1 VGVSNLSKE
10 AKGGIL
16 LMIAAFFW
24 GISGTVAKM
33 IFNSNMS
40 PFDLA
45 NMRLNL
51 AFIIML
57 IYFSIRNPKI
67 LKVKKSEIKDLVILG
82 VFGITAVQTTY
93 YFTVSVLSVSL
104 AIFLQFLAPIL
115 ITIYCVV
122 FMKEKISLL
131 KLGALLLAL
140 CGSYFIIF
148 GSGGGVGNIKA
159 IGLVTGLASAIFSA
173 FYTLYSKKCTNKHNP
188 WTVLVYGM
196 GAGAILYWFVSPP
209 WIVWSGRSV
218 SELLFALYIAL
229 FATIIPFGLFLCG
242 LRYLIPTVAGVI
254 SMLEPVVASL
264 SAFIILRESMTTVQV
279 LGAVAVMGAVLL
291 LQLNAGKSNEVTQ
304 IGQNTIE
311 NISNQV

>member
-1 VGVSNLSKE
+1 MSNLSKE

-24 GISGTVAKM
+24 GISGTVAKI
-33 IFNSNMS
+33 IFNSSTS

-57 IYFSIRNPKI
+57 IYFSIRKPAI

-93 YFTVSVLSVSL
+93 YFTMSLLSVSL

-115 ITIYCVV
+115 ITVYCVV
-122 FMKEKISLL
+122 FMKEKVSLL
-131 KLGALLLAL
+131 KLGALILSL

-148 GSGGGVGNIKA
+148 GSGGGIGNIKA
-159 IGLVTGLASAIFSA
+159 LGLITGLASAIFSA

-209 WIVWSGRSV
+209 WVVWSGRSP
-218 SELLFALYIAL
+218 SELLFVLYIAL
-229 FATIIPFGLFLCG
+229 FATIIPFGLYLLG
-242 LRYLIPTVAGVI
+242 IRYLIPTVAGVI

-264 SAFIILRESMTTVQV
+264 SAFIILGENMTMIQV
-279 LGAVAVMGAVLL
+279 LGGAAVMGAVLL
-291 LQLNAGKSNEVTQ
+291 LQFNPEKNNEVVRKEE
-304 IGQNTIE
+304 NTLE
-311 NISNQV
+311 NISEQV